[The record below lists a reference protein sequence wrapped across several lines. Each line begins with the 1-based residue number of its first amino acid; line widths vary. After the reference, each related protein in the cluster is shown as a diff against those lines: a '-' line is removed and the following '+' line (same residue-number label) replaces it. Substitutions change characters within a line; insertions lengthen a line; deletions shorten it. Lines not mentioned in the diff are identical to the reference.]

1 MKAIDLVLGVLVTV
15 ALFAAAAFG
24 GLLVWALA
32 WCVVIGVMALAWR

>member
-1 MKAIDLVLGVLVTV
+1 MKAIDLVLGVLVTA

-32 WCVVIGVMALAWR
+32 WCVVIGVMALACR

>member
-1 MKAIDLVLGVLVTV
+1 MKTIDLVLGVLVTV

-24 GLLVWALA
+24 GLIVWALA